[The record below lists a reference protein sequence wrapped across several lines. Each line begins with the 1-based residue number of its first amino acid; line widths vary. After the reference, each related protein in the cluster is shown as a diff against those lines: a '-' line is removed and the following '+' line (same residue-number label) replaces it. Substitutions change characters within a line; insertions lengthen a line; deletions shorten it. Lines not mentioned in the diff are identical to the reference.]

1 MSDAPPPT
9 PGPPPQPRTV
19 ARLIPGAVSPARL
32 AALRTGAV
40 LARAEAAVVTL
51 TGPGA
56 VTAAQVLLTND
67 VEKPGDGAF
76 VYGAL
81 LTPKGMI
88 VVDAWVA
95 RLGATMSFAVAA
107 EGRERAL
114 AIFTRSVPPRLA
126 RLADRTTELAVYRLA
141 GPNALAVAE
150 AAGLPVPS
158 APGRVL
164 AAPAPGTSEVA
175 RATEGAP
182 FTLQLTFPA
191 AETEV
196 LTARLTAAGAVPT
209 DAATLELARVLAGWP
224 RLGAEVDDKTIP
236 QEVRYDELGG
246 VSYTKGCYTG
256 QETVSRLHFR
266 GHANR
271 QLRGIEFDTEPSTF
285 GEAPPPVVHED
296 HEVGRV
302 SSVVWLPESAP
313 GAPLVGRW
321 VGLALLR
328 REVTSGTMVR
338 AAGVDARVVELP
350 FPLPRLEPA

>member
-56 VTAAQVLLTND
+56 VTAAQGLLTND
-67 VEKPGDGAF
+67 VEQPGDGAF

-95 RLGATMSFAVAA
+95 
-107 EGRERAL
+107 
-114 AIFTRSVPPRLA
+114 
-126 RLADRTTELAVYRLA
+126 
-141 GPNALAVAE
+141 
-150 AAGLPVPS
+150 
-158 APGRVL
+158 
-164 AAPAPGTSEVA
+164 
-175 RATEGAP
+175 
-182 FTLQLTFPA
+182 
-191 AETEV
+191 
-196 LTARLTAAGAVPT
+196 GAVPA
-209 DAATLELARVLAGWP
+209 DAATLELARILAGWP

-266 GHANR
+266 GHTNR
-271 QLRGIEFDTEPSTF
+271 YLRGLLFDAEPPATPADGWSSVT
-285 GEAPPPVVHED
+285 HLD
-296 HEVGRV
+296 RDVGRV
-302 SSVVWLPESAP
+302 TSLAWVPESGVA
-313 GAPLVGRW
+313 GGGRW
-321 VGLALLR
+321 IGLALIR
-328 REVTSGTMVR
+328 REVGSGVMVR
-338 AAGVDARVVELP
+338 AAGRDARVVDLP
-350 FPLPRLEPA
+350 FVTPFVGPA

>member
-1 MSDAPPPT
+1 
-9 PGPPPQPRTV
+9 
-19 ARLIPGAVSPARL
+19 VSPARL

-40 LARAEAAVVTL
+40 MAQAEAAVVTL

-56 VTAAQVLLTND
+56 VTAAQGLLTND
-67 VEKPGDGAF
+67 VDKPGDGAF

-95 RLGATMSFAVAA
+95 RLGATMSFAIAA
-107 EGRERAL
+107 QGRERAL

-126 RLADRTTELAVYRLA
+126 RLADRTAELAVYRLA
-141 GPNALAVAE
+141 GPNALAVAG

-158 APGRVL
+158 APGRVV
-164 AAPAPGTSEVA
+164 AAPGGTSEIA

-182 FTLQLTFPA
+182 FTLQLTLPM

-196 LTARLTAAGAVPT
+196 QSARLAAAGAVPV
-209 DAATLELARVLAGWP
+209 DAATLELARILAGWP

-266 GHANR
+266 GHTNR
-271 QLRGIEFDTEPSTF
+271 YLRGLLFDAEPPATPADGWSSVT
-285 GEAPPPVVHED
+285 HLD
-296 HEVGRV
+296 RDVGRV
-302 SSVVWLPESAP
+302 TSLAWVPESGVA
-313 GAPLVGRW
+313 GGGRW
-321 VGLALLR
+321 IGLALIR
-328 REVTSGTMVR
+328 REVGSGVMVR
-338 AAGVDARVVELP
+338 AAGRDARVVDLP
-350 FPLPRLEPA
+350 FATPFVGPA

>member
-56 VTAAQVLLTND
+56 VTAAQGLLTN
-67 VEKPGDGAF
+67 
-76 VYGAL
+76 
-81 LTPKGMI
+81 
-88 VVDAWVA
+88 
-95 RLGATMSFAVAA
+95 
-107 EGRERAL
+107 
-114 AIFTRSVPPRLA
+114 
-126 RLADRTTELAVYRLA
+126 
-141 GPNALAVAE
+141 
-150 AAGLPVPS
+150 
-158 APGRVL
+158 
-164 AAPAPGTSEVA
+164 EVA

-182 FTLQLTFPA
+182 FTLQLTTPM

-196 LTARLTAAGAVPT
+196 LSARLGAAGAVPA
-209 DAATLELARVLAGWP
+209 DAATLELARILAGWP

-266 GHANR
+266 GHTNR
-271 QLRGIEFDTEPSTF
+271 YLRGLLFDAEPPATPADGWSGVT
-285 GEAPPPVVHED
+285 HLD
-296 HEVGRV
+296 REVGRV
-302 SSVVWLPESAP
+302 TSLAWVPESGVA
-313 GAPLVGRW
+313 GGGRW
-321 VGLALLR
+321 IGLALVR
-328 REVTSGTMVR
+328 REVGSGVMVR
-338 AAGVDARVVELP
+338 AAGRDARVVDLP
-350 FPLPRLEPA
+350 FGTPFVGPA